1 MGLVTGIPDGSDLS
15 GNITSPAEAGGV
27 SGFESD
33 FFQTTHEVIFSILN
47 KSIAGKLNEYSD
59 IAYTLGKYGVSLYV
73 LWYAF
78 TVLAKKQQSPV
89 PDFIWNICRFYVILL
104 FVKDIGGILTS
115 ATNAIDGL
123 KDTLA
128 GGDPWV
134 WMDQL
139 WVKVIQVATL
149 IFDKD
154 TSTVP
159 VAGGIGALLTYAGG
173 VFSLLLCSIVFASAE
188 LTLLLLSVTAPLFI
202 MCLMFGFLRQ
212 MFNSW
217 LQLNFSSL
225 LVFLFAALALRAGT
239 WQLNIALS
247 TSLATAS
254 ENNLLQTGVT
264 SLAAGIFMAWIIWQ
278 AKTYASQLAGVGVE
292 GAMQGAAA
300 MGIGAGVFGA
310 SRMGRNMLGMGK
322 NAGIGA
328 WKGVRRQDNGFSQ
341 SPGVSG
347 KLGNLTGQGANIG
360 AKKLRQAAIE
370 MAKKKYGG

>member
-1 MGLVTGIPDGSDLS
+1 LS
-15 GNITSPAEAGGV
+15 
-27 SGFESD
+27 
-33 FFQTTHEVIFSILN
+33 
-47 KSIAGKLNEYSD
+47 EYSD
-59 IAYTLGKYGVSLYV
+59 VAYTLGKYGVSLYV

-78 TVLAKKQQSPV
+78 TVLARKQQTPV
-89 PDFIWNICRFYVILL
+89 SDFIWNICRFYIILL
-104 FVKDIGGILTS
+104 FVKNTGGILTS
-115 ATNAIDGL
+115 ATDAIDGL
-123 KDTLA
+123 KNTLA

-159 VAGGIGALLTYAGG
+159 VAGGIGALLTYVGG
-173 VFSLLLCSIVFASAE
+173 VLALLLCSIVFASAE
-188 LTLLLLSVTAPLFI
+188 LTLLLLSVTAPIFI
-202 MCLMFGFLRQ
+202 MCLMFGLLRQ

-239 WQLNIALS
+239 WQLNMALS
-247 TSLATAS
+247 TSIATAS

-278 AKTYASQLAGVGVE
+278 AKSYASQIAGVGVE

-310 SRMGRNMLGMGK
+310 SRMARGALGMGR

-328 WKGVRRQDNGFSQ
+328 WKGLRRQEGGFGQ
-341 SPGVSG
+341 SPGITG
-347 KLGNLTGQGANIG
+347 KTANLAGQGINIG

-370 MAKKKYGG
+370 RAKKMYGG